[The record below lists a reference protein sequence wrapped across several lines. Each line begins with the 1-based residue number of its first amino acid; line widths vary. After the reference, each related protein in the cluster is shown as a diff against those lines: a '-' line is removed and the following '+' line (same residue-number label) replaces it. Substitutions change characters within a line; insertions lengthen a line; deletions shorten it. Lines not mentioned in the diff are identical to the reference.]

1 MITEVSYEEKALI
14 AMLYIVDDINFKNKI
29 KNIPSKYFSSLV
41 QEFFKKYSDI
51 LAYEK
56 EKNFYKINIFKPFL
70 HIYKLKELLQK
81 GEIKWKWINNY

>member
-41 QEFFKKYSDI
+41 Q
-51 LAYEK
+51 
-56 EKNFYKINIFKPFL
+56 
-70 HIYKLKELLQK
+70 
-81 GEIKWKWINNY
+81 